1 MPGANIPL
9 EVRVAGER
17 DIEAVRSCLAAA
29 FEPYRAA
36 YTPGAFLDTV
46 PDREGLALRMRTMT
60 VLVVDRVAEVGADAD
75 AGKDRVERA
84 GVGCVIGTVAYQ
96 VSEPGVGHLRG
107 MAVLPEFHGCGA
119 AERLLAAAEAGLRAL
134 GCARVTLD
142 TTRPLERAVRFYER
156 RGYRPTGAPGDFH
169 GMPLFEYEKRL

>member
-1 MPGANIPL
+1 MIPPL

-17 DIEAVRSCLAAA
+17 DIEAVQSCLAAA

-46 PDREGLALRMRTMT
+46 PDREGVALRMRTMT
-60 VLVVDRVAEVGADAD
+60 ILVVDRIAVVGADLPAREG
-75 AGKDRVERA
+75 AGR
-84 GVGCVIGTVAYQ
+84 VIGTVGYQ

-119 AERLLAAAEAGLRAL
+119 AESLLAAAEAGLRAL

-142 TTRPLERAVRFYER
+142 TVPPLERAIRFYER
-156 RGYRPTGAPGDFH
+156 LGYRPTGVVGDLH
-169 GMPLFEYEKRL
+169 GMPLIDYEKRL

>member
-1 MPGANIPL
+1 MSGTISPL

-17 DIEAVRSCLAAA
+17 DIEAVQSCLAAA

-46 PDREGLALRMRTMT
+46 PDREGVALRMRTMT
-60 VLVVDRVAEVGADAD
+60 ILVVERVAEAGADVGADAG
-75 AGKDRVERA
+75 ARA
-84 GVGCVIGTVAYQ
+84 GVGGVIGTVGYQ

-119 AERLLAAAEAGLRAL
+119 AESLLAAAEAGLRAL

-142 TTRPLERAVRFYER
+142 TVPPLARAIRFYER
-156 RGYRPTGAPGDFH
+156 RGYRPTGVVGDLYR
-169 GMPLFEYEKRL
+169 MPLIDYEKRL